1 MIEVKSYLMGAWVS
15 GERKLELI
23 DPTTEEV
30 IGSVSSERPDL
41 LPVLRNARDVGGP
54 ALRARTF
61 AERGAMLKALS
72 KAIHAKREALLS
84 GIGFGWLP
92 RHLADSL
99 LDERRLGVV
108 PFEDG
113 FRRRFTPRLGWHR
126 DRPPGRGAGQLV
138 SFVVE
143 ELEARTF
150 RGRLR

>member
-61 AERGAMLKALS
+61 AER
-72 KAIHAKREALLS
+72 
-84 GIGFGWLP
+84 
-92 RHLADSL
+92 
-99 LDERRLGVV
+99 
-108 PFEDG
+108 
-113 FRRRFTPRLGWHR
+113 
-126 DRPPGRGAGQLV
+126 
-138 SFVVE
+138 
-143 ELEARTF
+143 
-150 RGRLR
+150 